1 MIAGLVGVW
10 GVIAMFQVSE
20 QKIYTFRDLRVE
32 TEARWAEHEI
42 VTEMPRA
49 EYLGPGISKFT
60 MTVDLIA
67 ELGVKP
73 RKVADRLRE
82 HCRLGTTAPL
92 VVGTQRISEYEVRLD
107 AISQAWDRIL
117 KGGELA
123 KCTMDL
129 TFVECP

>member
-1 MIAGLVGVW
+1 MIVGLW

-20 QKIYTFRDLRVE
+20 KKIYTWRDLTVE
-32 TEARWAEHEI
+32 TEGRWAEHEI
-42 VTEMPRA
+42 ITELPRA
-49 EYLGPGISKFT
+49 EYLGPGVSKFT

-73 RKVADRLRE
+73 RIIADRLRE
-82 HCRLGTTAPL
+82 HCKLGTTAPL
-92 VVGTQRISEYEVRLD
+92 IVGTKRLTDNDVRLD
-107 AISQAWDRIL
+107 AISQEWKRIL

-129 TFVECP
+129 TFVESL